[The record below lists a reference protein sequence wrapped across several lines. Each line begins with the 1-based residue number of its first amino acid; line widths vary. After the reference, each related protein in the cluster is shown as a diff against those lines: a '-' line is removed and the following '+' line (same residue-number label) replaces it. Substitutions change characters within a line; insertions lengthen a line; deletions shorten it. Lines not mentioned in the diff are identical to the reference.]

1 MSDGK
6 GHGASKKSGGE
17 YGALAAGGTR
27 SLHLR
32 LALVWLTTAL
42 AFATLFACRLAW
54 DPSATF
60 ATLLPFW
67 VFTAAVIAEAVALSG
82 RTLYTD
88 ARLFETA
95 TFLAGL
101 GIAMQYRMGAFD
113 GGASGIQFAVPA
125 AFAMLIG
132 VFLAFRSGRWRIL
145 EKLAPACYIL
155 ALASMAALL
164 VFGRKYRGGYYLP
177 GNLNPTEIAKPLLAI
192 ALAAFLAK
200 NRKALSRS
208 FLGIP
213 IPGVRALLLL
223 AAIWLPPM
231 ALAMLLHDL
240 GLALLLCLMLV
251 VMLAASTRRPGW
263 LVIGAACVVVAGFAL
278 WRVPGHVHTRIAAW
292 LDPFVDPNGGGW
304 QLIQG
309 FSAFF
314 AGGIWGSGL
323 GAGLPVEIPIVATDF
338 IYAAIA
344 EELGMAL
351 CLLILALMASLSVR
365 GFLAAGRP
373 ESDFGQALAAGLAA
387 IPALQAILNIGGI
400 VKALPMT
407 GIVLPFLSQGGS
419 GLLTMMATVALL
431 AAVES
436 ERAR

>member
-1 MSDGK
+1 MST
-6 GHGASKKSGGE
+6 SKDRQRKSGAAE
-17 YGALAAGGTR
+17 YGALAAGGAR
-27 SLHLR
+27 AFRIR
-32 LALVWLTTAL
+32 LAFVWLGTAL

-54 DPSATF
+54 DETATF
-60 ATLLPFW
+60 SLLLPFG
-67 VFTAAVIAEAVALSG
+67 VFTAAVAAEAVLLSG
-82 RTLYTD
+82 RTLYAD
-88 ARLFETA
+88 VRIFETA

-101 GIAMQYRMGAFD
+101 GIAMQFRMGAFD
-113 GGASGIQFAVPA
+113 GASGGIRFAVPA
-125 AFAMLIG
+125 AFAMLLV
-132 VFLAFRSGRWRIL
+132 VFLVFRSGRWRIL
-145 EKLAPACYIL
+145 EKLAPLCYL
-155 ALASMAALL
+155 VALASMATLL

-177 GNLNPTEIAKPLLAI
+177 GNLNPTEIAKPMLAVV
-192 ALAAFLAK
+192 LAAFLSK
-200 NRKALSRS
+200 HRKALSRS

-213 IPGVRALLLL
+213 VPGLKPLLLL
-223 AAIWLPPM
+223 AALWLPPI

-240 GLALLLCLMLV
+240 GLALLLNLMLI
-251 VMLAASTRRPGW
+251 VMLAAVTRKPGW
-263 LVIGAACVVVAGFAL
+263 LVVGLLCAVAAGFVL
-278 WRVPGHVHTRIAAW
+278 WRMPGHVHARIAAW
-292 LDPFVDPNGGGW
+292 LDPFSDPTGGGW

-314 AGGIWGSGL
+314 AGGLWGSGL

-351 CLLILALMASLSVR
+351 CLLVLALMASISIR

-387 IPALQAILNIGGI
+387 IPAVQALLNIGGI
-400 VKALPMT
+400 VKALPLT

-419 GLLTMMATVALL
+419 GLVTMMATISLM

-436 ERAR
+436 EPAK